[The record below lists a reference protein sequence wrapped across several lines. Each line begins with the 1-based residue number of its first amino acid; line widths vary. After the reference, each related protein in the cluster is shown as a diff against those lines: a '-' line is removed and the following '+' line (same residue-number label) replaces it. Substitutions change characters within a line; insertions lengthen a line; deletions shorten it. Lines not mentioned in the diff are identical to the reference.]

1 MREARDR
8 PSPTAPPAIARTAAP
23 ARRWAGAAGVG
34 LAVLLAHAGVA
45 FGFGDGRGD
54 DAARAVPVLTLLPPL
69 QNEADGFEPA
79 QLPDALPPSTAA
91 IAADLPLKLAK
102 TLPPRPQLNAT
113 PQVAALLTEQEGPAR
128 PIADSTP
135 VLAAA
140 TLTAA
145 DTSPAPASPVSPMS
159 PMSPASAAA
168 PPLPD
173 PPPVYRTKP
182 PPSVTLRY
190 KLSKGLLSA
199 TGELRWKL
207 NAGAYEAVL
216 EGSVLGMDVLD
227 WRSTGRID
235 AAGLAPTRFTDQRR
249 GRTVR
254 AANFQ
259 RDKAIITYSGP
270 SDQYPL
276 YPGSQDRLSWM
287 LQLAAIANA
296 RSAAWAVG
304 ERITLFVTGARGDA
318 SIWDFTVQG
327 REKLSLPT
335 GTAEVWHL
343 ARVADGPRDNRVDV
357 WIAPSMQ
364 NLPVRARMGS
374 ADGEA
379 LELRLTGAGSGS

>member
-1 MREARDR
+1 MRDARDR
-8 PSPTAPPAIARTAAP
+8 PPPPAVLG
-23 ARRWAGAAGVG
+23 RWAGAAGVG

-45 FGFGDGRGD
+45 FGFGDGH
-54 DAARAVPVLTLLPPL
+54 AAAAQVVPVVTLVSTTRHEPDGLGPL
-69 QNEADGFEPA
+69 
-79 QLPDALPPSTAA
+79 QLPDALPPPAA
-91 IAADLPLKLAK
+91 TGTADLPLKLAK
-102 TLPPRPQLNAT
+102 TLRPSPLLTAT
-113 PQVAALLTEQEGPAR
+113 PHFAVVLSEQVPSTPQSAATVPVFMAATPAAADTNADTNAATEAPA
-128 PIADSTP
+128 STP
-135 VLAAA
+135 V
-140 TLTAA
+140 
-145 DTSPAPASPVSPMS
+145 PVQ
-159 PMSPASAAA
+159 
-168 PPLPD
+168 PD

-190 KLSKGLLSA
+190 TLSKGLLSA

-227 WRSTGRID
+227 WRSVGRID

-249 GRTVR
+249 GRDMR

-259 RDKAIITYSGP
+259 RDKALITYSGP
-270 SDQYPL
+270 SNQYPL
-276 YPGSQDRLSWM
+276 YPGAQDRLSWM

-296 RSAAWAVG
+296 RSAPWTAG

-318 SIWDFTVQG
+318 SMWDFTVQG
-327 REKLSLPT
+327 RERVTLPT
-335 GTAEVWHL
+335 GAADAWHL

-357 WIAPSMQ
+357 WIAPSLHNM
-364 NLPVRARMGS
+364 PVRARMAS

>member
-1 MREARDR
+1 MHDFSDR
-8 PSPTAPPAIARTAAP
+8 RPASAAST
-23 ARRWAGAAGVG
+23 RRWAGAAGIG

-45 FGFGDGRGD
+45 FGFGDGRGE
-54 DAARAVPVLTLLPPL
+54 AARVLPLVVLLPPL
-69 QNEADGFEPA
+69 QSQADGFEPR
-79 QLPDALPPSTAA
+79 QLPDTLPPPAA
-91 IAADLPLKLAK
+91 GAGADRPLALAK
-102 TLPPRPQLNAT
+102 TLAPAAPPSAAPDFF
-113 PQVAALLTEQEGPAR
+113 ALLAEQQTPA
-128 PIADSTP
+128 PPA
-135 VLAAA
+135 AAA
-140 TLTAA
+140 TPVPVASTWAAA
-145 DTSPAPASPVSPMS
+145 DTGSAAEAPGP
-159 PMSPASAAA
+159 AAA
-168 PPLPD
+168 PPQPD

-190 KLSKGLLSA
+190 TLSKGLLSA

-249 GRTVR
+249 GRSVR

-259 RDKAIITYSGP
+259 RDKALITYSGP
-270 SDQYPL
+270 SAQYTL

-327 REKLSLPT
+327 REKLSLPSGAT
-335 GTAEVWHL
+335 EVWHL

-357 WIAPSMQ
+357 WIAPSLQ
-364 NLPVRARMGS
+364 NMPVRARMGS

-379 LELRLTGAGSGS
+379 LELRLSGSGSGS

>member
-1 MREARDR
+1 MRDARDR
-8 PSPTAPPAIARTAAP
+8 QVAPAAP
-23 ARRWAGAAGVG
+23 NAAPMSAPTGRWAGAAGVG

-54 DAARAVPVLTLLPPL
+54 GVRVLPMVTLTVPPQSGAEAFEAPRLP
-69 QNEADGFEPA
+69 E
-79 QLPDALPPSTAA
+79 QLPEALPPPTA
-91 IAADLPLKLAK
+91 AADLPLKLAK
-102 TLPPRPQLNAT
+102 TLRPLAPLNAAPQL
-113 PQVAALLTEQEGPAR
+113 AALLSEQTSSP
-128 PIADSTP
+128 TP
-135 VLAAA
+135 QAAGLTPTAAA
-140 TLTAA
+140 APPTAA
-145 DTSPAPASPVSPMS
+145 DTSPPSANSPDAS
-159 PMSPASAAA
+159 ASAAA

-190 KLSKGLLSA
+190 TLSKGLLSA

-249 GRTVR
+249 GRAVR

-259 RDKAIITYSGP
+259 RDKALITYSGP
-270 SDQYPL
+270 SAQYPL

-296 RSAAWAVG
+296 RSAPWTAG

-327 REKLSLPT
+327 REKLSLPG
-335 GTAEVWHL
+335 GTADVWHL

-357 WIAPSMQ
+357 WIAPAMQ
-364 NLPVRARMGS
+364 NMPVRARMGS

-379 LELRLTGAGSGS
+379 LELRLTAAGSGS

>member
-1 MREARDR
+1 MRDVHDR
-8 PSPTAPPAIARTAAP
+8 PASQAAP

-34 LAVLLAHAGVA
+34 LAVALAHAGVA
-45 FGFGDGRGD
+45 FGFGNGLGD
-54 DAARAVPVLTLLPPL
+54 ELRPVPMLTLVPPL
-69 QNEADGFEPA
+69 QSEAEEEFEPA
-79 QLPDALPPSTAA
+79 GLSQQLPDALPPPTAA
-91 IAADLPLKLAK
+91 IAADLPLKLAR
-102 TLPPRPQLNAT
+102 TLRPPPPLNAT
-113 PQVAALLTEQEGPAR
+113 PTVVALLAEPEAHAPPTAGMTPVPAAALL
-128 PIADSTP
+128 
-135 VLAAA
+135 AAA
-140 TLTAA
+140 GPT
-145 DTSPAPASPVSPMS
+145 PASEAS
-159 PMSPASAAA
+159 ASAAA
-168 PPLPD
+168 PPPPD

-190 KLSKGLLSA
+190 TLSKGLLSA

-249 GRTVR
+249 GRGVR

-296 RSAAWAVG
+296 RSAPWTVG
-304 ERITLFVTGARGDA
+304 ERISFFVTGARGDA
-318 SIWDFTVQG
+318 SMWDFTVQG

-335 GTAEVWHL
+335 GPAEVWHL
-343 ARVADGPRDNRVDV
+343 ARVADSARDNRVDV
-357 WIAPSMQ
+357 WIAPSLQ
-364 NLPVRARMGS
+364 NMPVRARMGS

-379 LELRLTGAGSGS
+379 LELRLTAVGSGS

>member
-8 PSPTAPPAIARTAAP
+8 PTPTAPPTVAPTAAP
-23 ARRWAGAAGVG
+23 TAAPTRRWAGAAGVG

-54 DAARAVPVLTLLPPL
+54 DEARAVPVVTLLPPL
-69 QNEADGFEPA
+69 QSEADGFEPA
-79 QLPDALPPSTAA
+79 QLPDALPPSTIA

-102 TLPPRPQLNAT
+102 TLPPRPQLNAI
-113 PQVAALLTEQEGPAR
+113 PHVAALLTEQEAPAKPSAGR
-128 PIADSTP
+128 TP
-135 VLAAA
+135 VPAAA
-140 TLTAA
+140 TPTAA
-145 DTSPAPASPVSPMS
+145 DTSPAAPEAL
-159 PMSPASAAA
+159 ASAAA
-168 PPLPD
+168 PPLSD

-296 RSAAWAVG
+296 RSAAWTVG

-318 SIWDFTVQG
+318 SMWDFTVQG

-357 WIAPSMQ
+357 WIAPSLQ
-364 NLPVRARMGS
+364 NMPVRARMGS

>member
-1 MREARDR
+1 MHDSLAR
-8 PSPTAPPAIARTAAP
+8 SHALAAP
-23 ARRWAGAAGVG
+23 RRWAGAAGVG

-54 DAARAVPVLTLLPPL
+54 SVRVLPVVTLVPTMPG
-69 QNEADGFEPA
+69 EDDGFESA
-79 QLPDALPPSTAA
+79 HRLEQLPEQLAEALPSA
-91 IAADLPLKLAK
+91 AADLPLKLAK
-102 TLPPRPQLNAT
+102 TLPPAPALKAAPNF
-113 PQVAALLTEQEGPAR
+113 AALLTEQETAPLQ
-128 PIADSTP
+128 IVTADASRQAAP
-135 VLAAA
+135 LAASETQPA
-140 TLTAA
+140 TEAPGSA
-145 DTSPAPASPVSPMS
+145 PAPSQ
-159 PMSPASAAA
+159 
-168 PPLPD
+168 LD

-199 TGELRWKL
+199 TGELRWTL

-249 GRTVR
+249 GKDMR

-259 RDKAIITYSGP
+259 RDKALITYSGP
-270 SDQYPL
+270 SAQYPL

-296 RSAAWAVG
+296 RSAPWTAG

-318 SIWDFTVQG
+318 SMWDFAVQG
-327 REKLSLPT
+327 REKLGLPT

-343 ARVADGPRDNRVDV
+343 ARVAEGVRDNRVDV
-357 WIAPSMQ
+357 WIAPSLHNM
-364 NLPVRARMGS
+364 PVRARMGS

>member
-1 MREARDR
+1 MHDSPAR
-8 PSPTAPPAIARTAAP
+8 SHALAAP
-23 ARRWAGAAGVG
+23 RRWAGAAGVG

-45 FGFGDGRGD
+45 FGFGDGRADSVRVLPVVTLVSAMPGED
-54 DAARAVPVLTLLPPL
+54 DR
-69 QNEADGFEPA
+69 FEPA
-79 QLPDALPPSTAA
+79 NRLEQLPEQLAEALPQA
-91 IAADLPLKLAK
+91 AADLPLKLAK
-102 TLPPRPQLNAT
+102 TLRPAPALK
-113 PQVAALLTEQEGPAR
+113 AAPSFLALVTEQETA
-128 PIADSTP
+128 TP
-135 VLAAA
+135 LVVTAEASREAAPLAASETQPA
-140 TLTAA
+140 TET
-145 DTSPAPASPVSPMS
+145 PG
-159 PMSPASAAA
+159 SAAA
-168 PPLPD
+168 PSQPD

-199 TGELRWKL
+199 TGELRWTL

-249 GRTVR
+249 GKDMR

-259 RDKAIITYSGP
+259 RDKALITYSGP
-270 SDQYPL
+270 SAQYPL

-296 RSAAWAVG
+296 RSAPWTAG

-318 SIWDFTVQG
+318 SMWDFAVQG

-343 ARVADGPRDNRVDV
+343 ARVAEGVRDNRVDV
-357 WIAPSMQ
+357 WIAPSLHNM
-364 NLPVRARMGS
+364 PVRARMGS

-379 LELRLTGAGSGS
+379 LELRLTGSGSGS